1 MARGPGTRA
10 PCGRSVNPERRGQS
24 LSRDGARCGPLLCDT
39 CGGWRDARFP
49 SSADP
54 IHRSTWPPP
63 GQLPASPGIE
73 RRNGREPPRNTLFN
87 SIRPALMQASSMI
100 LNDVA
105 EELYQSPWWD
115 KNRLSFAVDIRY
127 SSGRAR
133 AAHVSLSPKR
143 SARLIYAASV
153 ADKALLIKAARSGT
167 CAIRGTR
174 GGVGLARFIG
184 PTRRSD
190 SQSPLSLQRS
200 VVDSF
205 PVIWRPRPGRLAADR
220 QPPGMHATAQHMCR
234 LAYEPR
240 CAVTG
245 LPWKPIVFSECR
257 PFGRWQRT
265 LRPQRAMRE
274 RGDGETRK
282 LSWFTQSGD
291 VVLSFS

>member
-1 MARGPGTRA
+1 MLQKNYTSHHGGTRIV
-10 PCGRSVNPERRGQS
+10 S
-24 LSRDGARCGPLLCDT
+24 T
-39 CGGWRDARFP
+39 DARWRLEAIL
-49 SSADP
+49 SGA
-54 IHRSTWPPP
+54 IWEV
-63 GQLPASPGIE
+63 GKV
-73 RRNGREPPRNTLFN
+73 N
-87 SIRPALMQASSMI
+87 ALG
-100 LNDVA
+100 L
-105 EELYQSPWWD
+105 LG
-115 KNRLSFAVDIRY
+115 LSFAVDIRY

-143 SARLIYAASV
+143 PERLIYAASV

-220 QPPGMHATAQHMCR
+220 QPPVMHATAQHMCR

-282 LSWFTQSGD
+282 LSWFTLSGD
-291 VVLSFS
+291 DVLSFS